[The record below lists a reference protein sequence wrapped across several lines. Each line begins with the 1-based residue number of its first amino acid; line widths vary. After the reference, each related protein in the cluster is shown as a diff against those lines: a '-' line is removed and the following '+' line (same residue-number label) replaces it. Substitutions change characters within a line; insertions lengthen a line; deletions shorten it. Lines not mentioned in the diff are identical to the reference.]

1 MIVTERDEYNI
12 ITPLTPFVYQSA
24 LESQELTFIQELA
37 ERNRLSKKFGKNLAG
52 NILEQRSGANMTNEE
67 QHKLFSIFAPHVE
80 SFIKYDE
87 PNASVTG
94 FDVEALWFN
103 YMKANEFNPL
113 HSHSGMISGI
123 VMVNVPLEIADELNK
138 ELETNARCPGH
149 LEFVIDEHIHRI
161 LPEEG
166 QLYLFPSSVKHQ
178 VYPFSSD
185 VERITMSWNIT
196 ETHR

>member
-1 MIVTERDEYNI
+1 MIVSERNGYNI
-12 ITPLTPFVYQSA
+12 ISPLTEFVYQST

-52 NILEQRSGANMTNEE
+52 NILEQRSGANITNEE
-67 QHKLFSIFAPHVE
+67 QHNLFSIFAPHVE
-80 SFIKYDE
+80 AFIRCDE
-87 PNASVTG
+87 PEFLIAG

-123 VMVNVPLEIADELNK
+123 VMVNVPLEIKEEMNI

-149 LEFVIDEHIHRI
+149 LEFVIGDHIHRI
-161 LPEEG
+161 LPKEG
-166 QLYLFPSSVKHQ
+166 QIYLFPSSVKHQ